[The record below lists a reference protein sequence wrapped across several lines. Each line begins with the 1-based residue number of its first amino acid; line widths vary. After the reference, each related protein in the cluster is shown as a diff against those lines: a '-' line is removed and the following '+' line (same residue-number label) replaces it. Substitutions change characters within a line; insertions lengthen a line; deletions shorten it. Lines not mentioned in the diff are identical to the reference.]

1 MYFNYFQKYWFN
13 LYHVHFSM
21 SLNKTKRERQNSSD
35 EVSIF
40 ASNQLF
46 QMKKS
51 LLIVLAA
58 VLFMAPTAM
67 AQVSHGGQPLNWEK
81 QTTTSFQFVQL
92 PELNMATIEAED
104 AENDQYKEFGFRFGI
119 ERSANLNTN
128 SNGTWSVENNM
139 NVWRLGVHAPNA
151 TGVSF
156 VFNNFDLPKSAKLF
170 IYDAEKT
177 HYIGS
182 FDYTNKQANG
192 MLASTLVYGEKVI
205 IELQV
210 PTTENLDKTY
220 LSINQIVHAYRG
232 LNSKFEELKAL
243 ARGPFGNSGSCN
255 ISINCPEGDDWQVEK
270 KSVALI
276 ASGGNAVCSGA
287 LVNNTANDGYPYF
300 LTANHCLGGG
310 VGNWTFYFNHESA
323 TCNGNSGPTNQT
335 VSGGSLL
342 ASNGGSDFGLLEI
355 NNGNPITYNVEWAGW
370 DNTDSENAV
379 TAGTGI
385 HHPSGDL
392 KKICH
397 DTDGPYHDNVQ
408 GAAVWY
414 IDQWE
419 DGMTEGGSSGSPLF
433 NQDHR
438 IIGQLYGG
446 SASCQNQS
454 GADWYGR
461 FGVSWDGNSSSS
473 RLRDWLDPQNS
484 TTVLDGYPTGA
495 VTYSVDAASSG
506 VTNVPEDLCGLETV
520 SPVFVLK
527 NNGSSNLT
535 SCTITYNF
543 NNGSNQTINWTG
555 NLAEDATA
563 NVQLASF
570 TAIPGTNT
578 VNVNVSSPN
587 GQTDENGNNNSTV
600 KSFEVNVGEDVLNLT
615 LETDNF
621 GYETYWEVRGPNNQV
636 VASGGN
642 TNVGPN
648 GGGDRIADANDPGA
662 YPNNSTIN
670 ETIQLDGN
678 GCYTFLIVD
687 DYDDGICCGFTT
699 GAGSYELTDG
709 NNTVMAEGGEF
720 EEEEE
725 TEFGMTKALSISE
738 AAFGSVSLY
747 PNPSEGTVFVEIQN
761 IDELTGISIID
772 LMGKTVA
779 EFASFQ
785 STKMTLDLN
794 RLADGVYYVN
804 LNSENGAIAK
814 KLVLLRN

>member
-1 MYFNYFQKYWFN
+1 
-13 LYHVHFSM
+13 
-21 SLNKTKRERQNSSD
+21 
-35 EVSIF
+35 
-40 ASNQLF
+40 
-46 QMKKS
+46 MKKTFII
-51 LLIVLAA
+51 LFAVVLYIGSS
-58 VLFMAPTAM
+58 AM
-67 AQVSHGGQPLNWEK
+67 AQVSHGGEPLNWEK
-81 QTTTSFQFVQL
+81 ATASTFEFIRL
-92 PELNMATIEAED
+92 PELDMATIEAED

-119 ERSANLNTN
+119 EHAVNLNIT
-128 SNGTWSVENNM
+128 SSGTWSVENEM
-139 NVWRLGVHAPNA
+139 NVWRLGVDAPNA
-151 TGVSF
+151 KGVSF
-156 VFNNFDLPKSAKLF
+156 VFNKFDLPKSAKLF
-170 IYDAEKT
+170 IYDTEKT

-182 FDYTNKQANG
+182 FDYTNKQTNG

-205 IELQV
+205 IELQI
-210 PTTENLDKTY
+210 PFTENLSKLY

-232 LNSKFEELKAL
+232 LNSQFEELKEL

-255 ISINCPEGDDWQVEK
+255 ISINCPEGDAWQVEK

-276 ASGGNAVCSGA
+276 ANGGNASCSGA

-310 VGNWTFYFNHESA
+310 VGNWTFYFNHEST
-323 TCNGNSGPTNQT
+323 TCGGNSGPTNQT
-335 VSGGSLL
+335 VSGATIK
-342 ASNGGSDFGLLEI
+342 ASNGDSDFALLEI
-355 NNGNPITYNVEWAGW
+355 NNGNQITYNVEWAGW
-370 DNTDSENAV
+370 DNTDVENAV
-379 TAGTGI
+379 TAATGI

-397 DTDGPYHDNVQ
+397 DTDGPFHATQ
-408 GAAVWY
+408 GGAAVWY
-414 IDQWE
+414 INQWE

-433 NQDHR
+433 NQEHR

-446 SASCQNQS
+446 SASCANQA

-461 FGVSWDGNSSSS
+461 FGVSWDGTSATS
-473 RLRDWLDPQNS
+473 RLRDWLDPQNN
-484 TTVLDGYPTGA
+484 TTILDGYPTGA
-495 VTYSVDAASSG
+495 VTYNVDAATSG
-506 VTNVPEDLCGLETV
+506 INDVPEELCDLETV

-527 NNGSSNLT
+527 NNGSNNLT
-535 SCTITYNF
+535 SCTISYNI
-543 NNGSNQTINWTG
+543 NNGSNQTVNWTG
-555 NLAEDATA
+555 NLVGSATE
-563 NVQLASF
+563 NIQLTSF
-570 TAIPGTNT
+570 IAIPGTNT
-578 VNVNVSSPN
+578 VDVTVSSPN
-587 GQTDENGNNNSTV
+587 GQTDENGNNNSIV

-615 LETDNF
+615 IETDNF

-648 GGGDRIADANDPGA
+648 GGGERIAEENDPGV

-720 EEEEE
+720 EEDEES
-725 TEFGMTKALSISE
+725 EFGMTKALSISE
-738 AAFGSVSLY
+738 ADFGSVSLY
-747 PNPSEGTVFVEIQN
+747 PNPSEGTVFIEIQN
-761 IDELTGISIID
+761 IDELTGISVID
-772 LMGKTVA
+772 VMGKTVA

-785 STKMTLDLN
+785 STKMILDLN

-804 LNSENGAIAK
+804 LNSEKGTIAK